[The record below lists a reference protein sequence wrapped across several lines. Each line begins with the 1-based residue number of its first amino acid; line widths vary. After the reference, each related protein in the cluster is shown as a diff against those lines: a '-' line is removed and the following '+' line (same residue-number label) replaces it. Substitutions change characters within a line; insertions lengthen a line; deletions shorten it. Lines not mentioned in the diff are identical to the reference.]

1 MANEEQQHGAV
12 SIGEVINGQ
21 IATKIDYLQQL
32 QNAIADHDDCQVYQ
46 LLDNQRYAAEIEHRE
61 QQPNDSRVMNLVD
74 NLADQLS
81 NYLSSNLIKYLGKA
95 YPFFYYEE
103 YQTGHYRVYFG
114 NWWDR
119 RQFGELDVLNIR
131 FIFNRE
137 EYDKLAQAF
146 KLSQAGKRYNSK
158 RIGELSKENERLQSL
173 IDDATTREQR
183 RAELQEELKDIT
195 ARSGIFESSRNRESR
210 ESIVEEIAHLEDLDQ
225 EGADGGGKH

>member
-1 MANEEQQHGAV
+1 
-12 SIGEVINGQ
+12 
-21 IATKIDYLQQL
+21 
-32 QNAIADHDDCQVYQ
+32 
-46 LLDNQRYAAEIEHRE
+46 
-61 QQPNDSRVMNLVD
+61 MNLVD

-131 FIFNRE
+131 FIFNQE

-195 ARSGIFESSRNRESR
+195 ARSGIFESSRNRPRLLIEVFEVSNLFDNR
-210 ESIVEEIAHLEDLDQ
+210 LPALPVAAGFKDP
-225 EGADGGGKH
+225 ATGGDVF